1 MPDLFH
7 TLNNYDL
14 GFLRIIA
21 QAWGIDLDAL
31 DAGSAL
37 PILVEKMQE
46 RPLFNDVV
54 NSLPAEAQN
63 ALEWLRQADGHV
75 LWSLFTRRAG
85 EVRIMGAGRRDREHP
100 ERKPASPAE
109 MLWYRGMVG
118 RAFLNLDAEPQ
129 EYAYLPDEFIKLLKP
144 MQTDGFIP
152 PGRPAAPGEYAHL
165 RPAND
170 HILDQTC
177 TWLAVMRLPK
187 PLSEAEKKLE
197 GMQLPFVQSLLGA
210 AGLIDSQGQPNPAQV
225 RTFLEADRAKA
236 LSKLFST
243 WLNSS
248 QINDLRLLPGLAFE
262 GEWRNDPLVARRTIL
277 EFMEHLPSN
286 TWWSLA
292 SFINAIHDIRPDF
305 QRPAGD
311 YDSWFIRDEATQEY
325 LRGFGHWEDVEGKLI
340 RWIITVPLHLLGAI
354 DLAAPDEKSP
364 PTAFHR
370 SAWAEALLN
379 GKVPPGLL
387 EEDAS
392 IVLTSSGQVSIPRLA
407 PRTARYQISR
417 FCIWEGEQ
425 KGAYRYRLTSRSLG
439 RAAEQGLRAT
449 QLTALLRKFVDSG
462 LPPSL
467 VKALERW
474 EKYGSQAAIQP
485 QTLLRVSSPE
495 ILLALQ
501 KSPAGKWLGETL
513 NPTTATIKPG
523 RTDQV
528 LSALAELGFLAES
541 EVDV

>member
-277 EFMEHLPSN
+277 
-286 TWWSLA
+286 
-292 SFINAIHDIRPDF
+292 
-305 QRPAGD
+305 
-311 YDSWFIRDEATQEY
+311 
-325 LRGFGHWEDVEGKLI
+325 
-340 RWIITVPLHLLGAI
+340 
-354 DLAAPDEKSP
+354 
-364 PTAFHR
+364 
-370 SAWAEALLN
+370 
-379 GKVPPGLL
+379 
-387 EEDAS
+387 
-392 IVLTSSGQVSIPRLA
+392 
-407 PRTARYQISR
+407 
-417 FCIWEGEQ
+417 
-425 KGAYRYRLTSRSLG
+425 
-439 RAAEQGLRAT
+439 
-449 QLTALLRKFVDSG
+449 
-462 LPPSL
+462 
-467 VKALERW
+467 
-474 EKYGSQAAIQP
+474 
-485 QTLLRVSSPE
+485 
-495 ILLALQ
+495 
-501 KSPAGKWLGETL
+501 
-513 NPTTATIKPG
+513 
-523 RTDQV
+523 
-528 LSALAELGFLAES
+528 
-541 EVDV
+541 